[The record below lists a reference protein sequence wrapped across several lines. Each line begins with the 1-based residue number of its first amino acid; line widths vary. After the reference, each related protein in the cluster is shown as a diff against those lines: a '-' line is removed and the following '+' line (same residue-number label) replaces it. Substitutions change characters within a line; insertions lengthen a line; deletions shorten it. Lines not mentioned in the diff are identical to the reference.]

1 MYCKVARASRGMLD
15 VILSEFDVELID
27 FKDFDHF
34 QDIDKN
40 RDFNRKPLIKFY
52 RNYYRCLLCYI

>member
-1 MYCKVARASRGMLD
+1 MCLAGRLVRSGCQAGRL
-15 VILSEFDVELID
+15 LID
-27 FKDFDHF
+27 FEGFNRF

-40 RDFNRKPLIKFY
+40 RDFNVKALIKFY

>member
-1 MYCKVARASRGMLD
+1 MLD

-27 FKDFDHF
+27 FKDFDNF